1 MCVCVCVCV
10 CVCRATFTNKH
21 MILNVV
27 LDIKLYLGCEFI
39 LSNCIFSYSGAA
51 GVFSVAFM
59 CNTWLLLQLL

>member
-1 MCVCVCVCV
+1 
-10 CVCRATFTNKH
+10 